1 MNDHYL
7 LFLFL
12 ATSAIL
18 SVFAI
23 TLTVLLLIHRH
34 RQTKNKLEKQELQF
48 RHEKELLESRIEVQ
62 EQSMSLI
69 SEELHDHI
77 GQMLGLVKMHISL
90 MKRNSS
96 ADVLKRDF
104 DRIEELLIKTIKG
117 VRHISH
123 SLNTGL
129 IQQMGLVDQLE
140 KDFDYIQD
148 AADLRCSL
156 QITGEQYPLK
166 AEQNLLIYRIIQES
180 VQNVIKHAN
189 ASHLLLSLN
198 YEPTRL
204 TIRVKDDGQG
214 FLISEKQESE
224 TLGLRNIAS
233 RCRLLKAQYQ
243 VNSLPDK
250 GTESV
255 IILPQANNHE
265 QG

>member
-1 MNDHYL
+1 VNDQYV

-18 SVFAI
+18 SVFAV

-34 RQTKNKLEKQELQF
+34 RQTKSKLEKQELQF

-77 GQMLGLVKMHISL
+77 GQMLGLVKMHINILKKSL
-90 MKRNSS
+90 S
-96 ADVLKRDF
+96 AEAATTNINQAD
-104 DRIEELLIKTIKG
+104 ELLIKTIKG
-117 VRHISH
+117 IRHISH

-129 IQQMGLVDQLE
+129 IQQIGLVDQLE

-156 QITGEQYPLK
+156 QITGKPYSLK

-180 VQNVIKHAN
+180 IQNVIKHAN
-189 ASHLLLSLN
+189 ASHLLLSMD

-204 TIRVKDDGQG
+204 TIRVKDDGEG
-214 FLISEKQESE
+214 FLMSEKQQSQ

-233 RCRLLKAQYQ
+233 RCRLLKAQYE
-243 VNSLPDK
+243 VNSLPEK

-255 IILPQANNHE
+255 IIIPQEVNHE